1 MDSGFAL
8 RAPRNDEGD
17 KISPM
22 ATNVTTRRANRLRDF
37 STPLSTLSEKN
48 ISVFP
53 KQNHRY
59 IRSHPV
65 PPKGR
70 IAVVT
75 DAGRV
80 AVDAD
85 GASDEGA

>member
-1 MDSGFAL
+1 MDCRVKPG
-8 RAPRNDEGD
+8 NDD
-17 KISPM
+17 VTTM
-22 ATNVTTRRANRLRDF
+22 AANVTTRRANHLRDF
-37 STPLSTLSEKN
+37 STPLSIPSEKN

-53 KQNHRY
+53 KPNHRY

>member
-1 MDSGFAL
+1 MT
-8 RAPRNDEGD
+8 
-17 KISPM
+17 M
-22 ATNVTTRRANRLRDF
+22 AASVTTRRANHLRDL
-37 STPLSTLSEKN
+37 STPLSIPSEKN

-53 KQNHRY
+53 NANHRY